1 MGGRSP
7 LFLAFWLLGGL
18 LLLFIALPIVE
29 LLLAQQP
36 ARLLAVAGMADV
48 RAAVALSLEAA
59 ATTALLA
66 GLLGTP
72 LGYLLARRS
81 FRGKRWL
88 EALVD
93 LPLAVPHTV
102 AGIALL
108 FAFGRTGPLGR
119 LAALAGVR
127 FWGSFAGVVV
137 AMLFVSVPYMVNAA
151 REAVAAVDPQ
161 LEMAARSLG
170 AGPGAA
176 FLEVT
181 LPLAWRGIASG
192 LVLTYARAI
201 AEFGAVIVL
210 AYYPETAPVKIYELF
225 LSGGLADSAAAAL
238 LLLAVTLGSFV
249 LLRALV
255 GRALPAGSHPGRRP

>member
-1 MGGRSP
+1 MERKSP
-7 LFLAFWLLGGL
+7 LFLLFWLLGGL
-18 LLLFIALPIVE
+18 LLLFIALPLLE
-29 LLLAQQP
+29 LVLGQQP

-59 ATTALLA
+59 AATALLGA
-66 GLLGTP
+66 FLGTP

-81 FRGKRWL
+81 FPGKRWV

-108 FAFGRTGPLGR
+108 FTFGRSGPVGR
-119 LAALAGVR
+119 LAAAAGIQ
-127 FWGSFAGVVV
+127 FWGTFLGIVV
-137 AMLFVSVPYMVNAA
+137 AMLFVSIPYMVNAA
-151 REAVAAVDPQ
+151 RQAVAAVDPQ

-192 LVLTYARAI
+192 VVLTYARAI

-225 LSGGLADSAAAAL
+225 LSGGLADSSAAAL
-238 LLLAVTLGSFV
+238 LLLLVTLGSFV
-249 LLRALV
+249 LLRALI
-255 GRALPAGSHPGRRP
+255 GRRAGPQP